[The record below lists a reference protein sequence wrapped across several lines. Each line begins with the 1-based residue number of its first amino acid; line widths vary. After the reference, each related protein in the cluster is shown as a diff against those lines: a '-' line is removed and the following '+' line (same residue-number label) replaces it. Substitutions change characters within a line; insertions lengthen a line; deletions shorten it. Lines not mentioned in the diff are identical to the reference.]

1 MGNKESVNKVD
12 MLCHAMLISISIA
25 KLSEMFQKKKKIRSG
40 SSPAKGQ
47 DIVNNTGSV
56 MYAARPLRSPAL
68 ITVASSIMTPL
79 LPLQT
84 SGLTNLCTANC
95 GHPVTLSD
103 KGRYDLR
110 TYSRPVSPNEYCSC
124 VSSWQY

>member
-12 MLCHAMLISISIA
+12 MLRKVIVVTYHINF
-25 KLSEMFQKKKKIRSG
+25 KLSEMFQKKKKIGRE
-40 SSPAKGQ
+40 SSPQKGQ

-84 SGLTNLCTANC
+84 SDLTNLCTANC
-95 GHPVTLSD
+95 GHPGTLS
-103 KGRYDLR
+103 G
-110 TYSRPVSPNEYCSC
+110 
-124 VSSWQY
+124 

>member
-12 MLCHAMLISISIA
+12 MLCKVYCRHVSYPFQLP
-25 KLSEMFQKKKKIRSG
+25 KSEMFQKKKKIRSG
-40 SSPAKGQ
+40 SSPQKGQ

-95 GHPVTLSD
+95 GHPGTQ
-103 KGRYDLR
+103 GG
-110 TYSRPVSPNEYCSC
+110 
-124 VSSWQY
+124 

>member
-1 MGNKESVNKVD
+1 
-12 MLCHAMLISISIA
+12 
-25 KLSEMFQKKKKIRSG
+25 MFQKKKKIGRE
-40 SSPAKGQ
+40 SSPQKGQ

-84 SGLTNLCTANC
+84 SDLTNLCTANC
-95 GHPVTLSD
+95 GHPGTLRLS
-103 KGRYDLR
+103 G
-110 TYSRPVSPNEYCSC
+110 
-124 VSSWQY
+124 